1 MYLTTQ
7 INAQKGIPINQHDKY
22 AYRKG
27 LGEGAVDVLWLNQ
40 IACNPST
47 EQTVI
52 NKY

>member
-27 LGEGAVDVLWLNQ
+27 LGEGRWTFCGLTKLPVIQA
-40 IACNPST
+40 